1 MPNETHRASLRYKIS
16 EFFRILL
23 GNIDN
28 PVLIHYGAYE
38 TIFLKRLARRYP
50 DSTPDSSSISTL
62 IARRVNLLGIT
73 YSQIYFP
80 TYSNRLKEVARYL
93 GFQWSHPSS
102 SGLQSLIWRQQWEE
116 TADPSIKQTIITY
129 NKEDFRL
136 IHRHKDFSLRILEG

>member
-80 TYSNRLKEVARYL
+80 TYSNRLKEVPVVAPGRVGASVPCLETTMGGNAGYL
-93 GFQWSHPSS
+93 HQAGIDHVQSR
-102 SGLQSLIWRQQWEE
+102 GL
-116 TADPSIKQTIITY
+116 
-129 NKEDFRL
+129 
-136 IHRHKDFSLRILEG
+136 

>member
-1 MPNETHRASLRYKIS
+1 MPDRDFYYLIGLRIPAGPLQYSFWADEVSDEEGIWRSLLS
-16 EFFRILL
+16 VL

-80 TYSNRLKEVARYL
+80 TYSNRLKEVARHL
-93 GFQWSHPSS
+93 GLQWSHAASVPC
-102 SGLQSLIWRQQWEE
+102 LQ
-116 TADPSIKQTIITY
+116 TAMGGSAGYLHQ
-129 NKEDFRL
+129 
-136 IHRHKDFSLRILEG
+136 